1 MSKSPIGRPFDE
13 IVQTRALREPAYAD
27 GLLQEAV
34 QAMLAGDLDVARS
47 LIRDVIKGSIGYA
60 ELSKRTG
67 TPEKSLVRM
76 FGPKGNPTVANL
88 FGVLA
93 QLQRHSGVTIQVE
106 VVPAPKQR
114 LAKPRSVPTRRVA

>member
-106 VVPAPKQR
+106 VVPSRKQR
-114 LAKPRSVPTRRVA
+114 LAKPRSVPNRRAA